1 MKFTFNDC
9 IKIKTQKEDI
19 TAPFQLMFKKERCV
33 AGFLKTNKKLLGKFD
48 FYWKQYADE
57 W

>member
-19 TAPFQLMFKKERCV
+19 TAPFQLMFSWLCK
-33 AGFLKTNKKLLGKFD
+33 NKQKAT
-48 FYWKQYADE
+48 W
-57 W
+57 